1 MVTDDC
7 SQAKV
12 VRYSRSKEK
21 QTIQWDDKGKAL
33 YSSFN
38 YIKYPSENRN
48 LEICVADFADSE
60 VVVVNAAGK
69 FRFRYTDP
77 PFPTKNPFKPWGI
90 TTDSQSRILIAD
102 FNNHCIHILDH
113 DGHFLRYI
121 DNGGLQCPA
130 GLCLDSEDNL
140 FVAGNKT
147 KKVKKIQYCK

>member
-1 MVTDDC
+1 M
-7 SQAKV
+7 
-12 VRYSRSKEK
+12 
-21 QTIQWDDKGKAL
+21 
-33 YSSFN
+33 
-38 YIKYPSENRN
+38 
-48 LEICVADFADSE
+48 ADFADSA

-77 PFPTKNPFKPWGI
+77 PFPTKNPFEPWGI

-113 DGHFLRYI
+113 DGYFLRYI